1 MYGLIGKKVKMTQVF
16 NDDGHVV
23 PVTLVEAGPCTVS
36 QIKLEKDNG
45 YNAIQLAYG
54 SRSKNKT
61 NKPAAGHLSKSKLE
75 TAKVLAEFKSIED
88 FDYKIGQTFN
98 SSIFNIGEIIDVRAK
113 SKGKGFAGTIKRHNF
128 SRQDATHGNKHTE
141 RKPGSI
147 GQCQTPGRV
156 WKGKK
161 MSGHMGNVRQTTQN
175 LKVQKIDLE
184 NNFILIK
191 GAVPGPNGSEVTIKP
206 AVKKS

>member
-54 SRSKNKT
+54 SKSKNKT
-61 NKPAAGHLSKSKLE
+61 NKPTAGHLSKSKLE
-75 TAKVLAEFKSIED
+75 TAKVLAEFKSIDD
-88 FDYKIGQTFN
+88 FEYKIGQTFN

-113 SKGKGFAGTIKRHNF
+113 SKGKGFAGTIKRHGF
-128 SRQDATHGNKHTE
+128 ARQDATHGNKHTE
-141 RKPGSI
+141 RAPGSI
-147 GQCQTPGRV
+147 GQASWPSRVFKGMRMAGR
-156 WKGKK
+156 
-161 MSGHMGNVRQTTQN
+161 MGSDNVTVKN
-175 LKVQKIDLE
+175 LEIVGIDKE
-184 NNFILIK
+184 NNLLFIK
-191 GAVPGPNGSEVTIKP
+191 GAIPGANNTPVFLL
-206 AVKKS
+206 KK

>member
-54 SRSKNKT
+54 SKSKNKT
-61 NKPAAGHLSKSKLE
+61 NKPTAGHLSKSKLE
-75 TAKVLAEFKSIED
+75 TAKVLAEFKSIDD
-88 FDYKIGQTFN
+88 FEYKIGQTFN

-113 SKGKGFAGTIKRHNF
+113 SKGKGFAGTIKRHGF
-128 SRQDATHGNKHTE
+128 ARQDATHGNKQTE

-147 GQCQTPGRV
+147 GQASWPSRVFKGMKMAGR
-156 WKGKK
+156 KG
-161 MSGHMGNVRQTTQN
+161 SDNVTVKN
-175 LKVQKIDLE
+175 LEIVNIDNEKNLL
-184 NNFILIK
+184 FIK
-191 GAVPGPNGSEVTIKP
+191 GAIPGANNSPVYLL
-206 AVKKS
+206 KK

>member
-54 SRSKNKT
+54 TKSKNKT
-61 NKPAAGHLSKSKLE
+61 NKPTAGHLSKSKLE
-75 TAKVLAEFKSIED
+75 TAKVLAEFKSIDD
-88 FDYKIGQTFN
+88 FEYKIGQTFN

-113 SKGKGFAGTIKRHNF
+113 SKGKGFAGTIKRHGF
-128 SRQDATHGNKHTE
+128 ARQDATHGNKHTE

-147 GQCQTPGRV
+147 GQASWPSRVFKGMKMAGR
-156 WKGKK
+156 KG
-161 MSGHMGNVRQTTQN
+161 SDNVTVKN
-175 LKVQKIDLE
+175 LEIVDIDNEKNLL
-184 NNFILIK
+184 FIK
-191 GAVPGPNGSEVTIKP
+191 GAIPGANNSPVYLL
-206 AVKKS
+206 KK